1 MKTTLFTFISFLLLV
16 AFNFTN
22 ESQLNQAQDAEVSID
37 TTKVDFNNLFDIVD
51 SIGQKDTAYCFSLL
65 DSFYQ
70 LAATQNDY
78 LAIAKIHN
86 QRAVLN
92 FKLLN
97 INRAEI
103 EIAKAISYA
112 PLLGDNKILVEF
124 YNNSGVIAVQSG
136 TLIAAEEDYKKAIQL
151 ADKIQ
156 YPEGIIRSVKN
167 LIHLYRIKDDPDE
180 ALNILSKYQRVF
192 ISEPTQKGRYFES
205 IGEIFN
211 TQENLDSAQYYYKKA
226 LTNYILN
233 KNDFQIAS
241 IYAKMS
247 FTEIIQGNYE
257 TAMEYLEQSDSFA
270 IVSQNENV
278 KLINTKYYGDLFIRI
293 GDYPQAIEKLDLG
306 ISLSKQR
313 GAQKHTVSL
322 LSAKEIALR
331 GNKSYESAIAMNQ
344 ELISL
349 CAAIG
354 DSVSLVEQYNNLS
367 MNFAELGILDS
378 ALYFANIFVKKKKE
392 MGASD
397 LDRAYQTIMVLL
409 IKLED
414 FENAEINGK
423 MALSYAIHIK
433 DAVRC
438 IGLLE
443 SLIEINL
450 KLDDFKDAYL
460 YSNDLLN
467 YKNDLNNDKNLEIA
481 NNLKIQYQTSKKEDS
496 IKLLKISEHQQ
507 KLINKSRLDE
517 LTLANYH
524 RRILIDSIKIGDL
537 KLDSMNNAL
546 FKEEIINMESAD
558 KIEKMTM
565 QVNYQATVNKYLILL
580 GSASLILIIFIFYYF
595 SYKRKQIYRF
605 NKLELENLLS
615 FMQINPH
622 AISNSFKAIT
632 AVYAGDATL
641 GEKFAN
647 QLQVLYR
654 KQFELAHTED
664 HTLTE
669 ELAIIKSYLDT
680 TLLTYN
686 QKVSHNI
693 KILNK
698 FDTDDVLVPSLIL
711 LPIVENAV
719 THHTP
724 NSTLECIVDITL
736 LLKRDT
742 ILCNVVDNNDM
753 IIPPNYFEVETKK
766 KRPSGLSIT
775 KKRIEILCKL
785 SKKKGYLNFRKTNN
799 LNEVTIEFPIKRIL

>member
-1 MKTTLFTFISFLLLV
+1 MKTSLFTFISFLLLV

-22 ESQLNQAQDAEVSID
+22 ESQLNQAQDAEISID

-86 QRAVLN
+86 QLAVLN

-112 PLLGDNKILVEF
+112 PLLRENKILVEF

-136 TLIAAEEDYKKAIQL
+136 TLITAEEDYKKAIQL

-180 ALNILSKYQRVF
+180 ALNILSKYQHVF

-205 IGEIFN
+205 MGEIFN
-211 TQENLDSAQYYYKKA
+211 TQENLDSAQYYYKNA

-233 KNDFQIAS
+233 KDDFQIAS

-257 TAMEYLEQSDSFA
+257 AAMEYLEQSDSFA

-293 GDYPQAIEKLDLG
+293 GDYAQAIEKLDLG

-313 GAQKHTVSL
+313 GAQKHTISL
-322 LSAKEIALR
+322 LRAKEIALQ
-331 GNKSYESAIAMNQ
+331 NLKDYEAAIIIDK
-344 ELISL
+344 ELLAL
-349 CAAIG
+349 CAKTG

-378 ALYFANIFVKKKKE
+378 ALYYANIFVKKKEE

-397 LDRAYQTIMVLL
+397 LGRAYQTTMSLL
-409 IKLED
+409 IKLKD

-423 MALSYAIHIK
+423 MALSYAIQIK

-481 NNLKIQYQTSKKEDS
+481 NNLIIQYQTSKKEDS

-524 RRILIDSIKIGDL
+524 RRILKDSIKIGDL
-537 KLDSMNNAL
+537 KMDSMDNAL
-546 FKEEIINMESAD
+546 FKQEIINMESAN

-565 QVNYQATVNKYLILL
+565 QANYQSAVNKYLILL
-580 GSASLILIIFIFYYF
+580 GSASLILIIFISYYF

-605 NKLELENLLS
+605 NKLELENLVS

-632 AVYAGDATL
+632 TVYAKDSAH

-654 KQFELAHTED
+654 KQFELAHSED
-664 HTLTE
+664 HTLTD
-669 ELAIIKSYLDT
+669 ELAIINTYLET

-693 KILNK
+693 KFLNI
-698 FDTDDVLVPSLIL
+698 FDTDEVLVPSLIL

-719 THHTP
+719 THHS
-724 NSTLECIVDITL
+724 NSANLTCIVDISV
-736 LLKRDT
+736 LLKQDT
-742 ILCNVVDNNDM
+742 ILCTIVDNNDLV
-753 IIPPNYFEVETKK
+753 IPTNYFEVETTK

-775 KKRIEILCKL
+775 KKRIEILSKL
-785 SKKKGYLNFRKTNN
+785 SKKNGYLNFKKFNN
-799 LNEVTIEFPIKRIL
+799 LNEVTIEFPIKKIL